1 MEEQNAQK
9 HHLRDIHKAAS
20 RKINDELQALI
31 SKLQDNLIVVWL
43 VTKDTLTVVMMALL
57 ILSPMI
63 VWPFLMDWPV
73 PYCYLAFAIWITWL
87 IGSCILAAVVG
98 YLREKGSR
106 GGY

>member
-1 MEEQNAQK
+1 M
-9 HHLRDIHKAAS
+9 AS
-20 RKINDELQALI
+20 RKINNMLEALI

-73 PYCYLAFAIWITWL
+73 PYCYFAFAIWITWL
-87 IGSCILAAVVG
+87 IGSCVLAAVVG
-98 YLREKGSR
+98 YLRETGSR
-106 GGY
+106 GGGGYQEILS